1 MYRWLYPFH
10 LVHTH
15 PFFLFLALTPALHRM
30 GNNPNS
36 LCPRCTE
43 REESHTHSI
52 FYCRFSQ
59 TTLDYINKL
68 INLNYTFRPPFR
80 ISIKDILT
88 ATSFRTHDGVK
99 PEILQT
105 LIEVFLRHPN
115 FCRRKAFHGDGYDK
129 ISELSNFKGNL
140 LSRFN
145 KLKDM
150 SVELGSKESFL
161 RKWNSLLNTNGT
173 LNIQFNYPWKLLM
186 VLSHRSA

>member
-1 MYRWLYPFH
+1 MCRKRRTSPHF
-10 LVHTH
+10 
-15 PFFLFLALTPALHRM
+15 
-30 GNNPNS
+30 
-36 LCPRCTE
+36 
-43 REESHTHSI
+43 I
-52 FYCRFSQ
+52 FYCRLSQ
-59 TTLDYINKL
+59 TTLDFINKL
-68 INLNYTFRPPFR
+68 INLNYTFRSPFR

-88 ATSFRTHDGVK
+88 ATSFRTYDGVK

-105 LIEVFLRHPN
+105 LIEVFARHIN
-115 FCRRKAFHGDGYDK
+115 FCRRKTFYGDGYDK

-140 LSRFN
+140 FSRFN